1 MSIFSRFALRSLR
14 SNRTRTVVSIIG
26 VALSCALI
34 TAVLTSALSLVNMLI
49 QRTAGDEGWWYAEA
63 AGITADDLDRLENDP
78 EVTDMITITD
88 LGTVSLGDENSSI
101 FGKYL
106 YAKTWPDE
114 TGEAEP
120 LVSVPELV
128 AGRAPEAPGE
138 ILLPHPLQNAELAAC
153 GLTTADGGP
162 VKLGSQITLNLGTR
176 TVTNKEDG
184 ASYTATAMRG
194 DYIDEATQTETYAA
208 DLGQIEGTVVGFY
221 RALGYSN
228 TFAMQG
234 NSAYVYDNGS
244 AAEHAM
250 TDGSDATWTSV
261 LFRTKNPADAER
273 LADDIVNVWSRD
285 IDGGS
290 STHSSLIRWM
300 GVTPDTAIWNTLYQ
314 IAGILA
320 AIVVI
325 AGVSLVYNSFAISVA
340 ERTRQFG
347 LLSSLGASRRQL
359 RRTVL
364 VEAGFIGIIGIPA
377 GLVLGL
383 IGCFVV
389 FGLLGEGIAAF
400 TGGGTAQVVVSPVAL
415 AIAAVLGLVTL
426 LVSAW
431 IPAIRASRVSAVDAI
446 RQTQDV
452 HLTRRARRAQ
462 RRAARRSTP
471 TSVTRP
477 LGIAGHLFGVPGFIA
492 HKNLSRASSK
502 GRVTV
507 AALAVSVALLITSG
521 SIADVMGYASSTA
534 VDTMAGQDLILYIDG
549 TGAGADQSLAQA
561 DGKVDNLALQQVLER
576 FDAQATDAAD
586 EAGAKRSNGYTTT
599 YVAEGII
606 SNNMTSDS
614 MASYNDAAGS
624 GTCLADG
631 SWYGS
636 VYVEFIDNASWEAY
650 IDELNLPREDFCDPE
665 HPRAVAVN
673 SYNVQTME
681 SYGNYQ
687 PFDGTGTLTSIEFT
701 DFDGTFVSGIV
712 DDPAGG
718 LRVQYFDSEGNEQFL
733 PYEKAVSREATIEVA
748 ALADRAPLCA
758 STTTAPQ
765 LILPASA
772 ISLADTMGYL
782 RAMASFDAEGNATV
796 ATEVEDAITKIA
808 PDFPELDVTYS
819 NIAQGKLQSRLM
831 ATTVNTF
838 IACFAVITGLI
849 AVANVFNTLANA
861 LMLRRREFAMLK
873 SIGMGNRAFRR
884 MIAYECASY
893 ALRGFVIGF
902 ALALLVSFGLFQSMM
917 LSYSTY
923 TFTLP
928 WLQIGL
934 SVIVIAAVIL
944 VSVVYALRRSRSA
957 SVVESLRDDAI

>member
-34 TAVLTSALSLVNMLI
+34 TAVLTSALSLDNMLI

-63 AGITADDLDRLENDP
+63 AGITSDDLARLESDP

-120 LVSVPELV
+120 LISVPELV

-162 VKLGSQITLNLGTR
+162 IKLGSQITLNLGTR

-184 ASYTATAMRG
+184 ASYTATAIRG
-194 DYIDEATQTETYAA
+194 DYFHEATQTEAYTAN
-208 DLGQIEGTVVGFY
+208 LGQIEGTVVGFY

-234 NSAYVYDNGS
+234 NCAYVYDDGD
-244 AAEHAM
+244 AAEQAM
-250 TDGSDATWTSV
+250 TDDSDATWTSV

-290 STHSSLIRWM
+290 SAHSSLIRWM

-364 VEAGFIGIIGIPA
+364 VEALLIGIVGIPA
-377 GLVLGL
+377 GLALGL

-415 AIAAVLGLVTL
+415 VIAAVLGLVTL

-452 HLTRRARRAQ
+452 RLTRRARRAQ
-462 RRAARRSTP
+462 RRAARRSTA
-471 TSVTRP
+471 TSVARP
-477 LGIAGHLFGVPGFIA
+477 LGLAGRLFGVPGFIA

-521 SIADVMGYASSTA
+521 SIADVLGYASNTA
-534 VDTMAGQDLILYIDG
+534 LDTMAGQDLLLYIDA
-549 TGAGADQSLAQA
+549 TGAGGDQSLALE
-561 DGKVDNLALQQVLER
+561 DGKVDGAGMQDALER
-576 FDAQATDAAD
+576 FYHDVQDIDGA
-586 EAGAKRSNGYTTT
+586 EAGGYTTI
-599 YVAEGII
+599 YVADALMPK
-606 SNNMTSDS
+606 NMLNDEVTGLDS
-614 MASYNDAAGS
+614 GNPL
-624 GTCLADG
+624 LADG

-636 VYVEFIDNASWEAY
+636 VYVDFVDEATWEAY
-650 IDELNLPREDFCDPE
+650 LDELGLPRDTFCDPDY
-665 HPRAVAVN
+665 PRAIAVN
-673 SYNVQTME
+673 SYQTSNGE
-681 SYGNYQ
+681 TYGSWQ
-687 PFDGTGTLTSIEFT
+687 PFVETGSIKLLEFADLDGR
-701 DFDGTFVSGIV
+701 FVSSIV
-712 DDPAGG
+712 DGEDGSLQAT
-718 LRVQYFDSEGNEQFL
+718 YFDNEGNEQRL
-733 PYEKAVSREATIEVA
+733 PYSDAVAGEDILEIG
-748 ALADRAPLCA
+748 ALATSRPACVTSSGTL
-758 STTTAPQ
+758 Q

-772 ISLADTMGYL
+772 IELSANLGYV
-782 RAMASFDAEGNATV
+782 RASMSFDTGADAERATS
-796 ATEVEDAITKIA
+796 TQDAIEAIA
-808 PDFPELDVTYS
+808 SDYPELDITYT
-819 NIAQGKLQSRLM
+819 NVAQGNLQSRLM

-849 AVANVFNTLANA
+849 SVANVFNTLANA

-944 VSVVYALRRSRSA
+944 VSVVYALRRSRTA